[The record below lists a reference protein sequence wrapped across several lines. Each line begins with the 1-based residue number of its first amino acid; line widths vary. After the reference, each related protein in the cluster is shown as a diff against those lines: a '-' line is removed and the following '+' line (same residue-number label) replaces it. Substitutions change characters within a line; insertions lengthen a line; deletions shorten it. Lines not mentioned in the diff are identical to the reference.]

1 MWLFTPE
8 GFVSVVADRANPSG
22 DRLLVRSRQ
31 REHIERLFAEAEVF
45 SVTPSDYEWR
55 AWVSRS
61 EVARVAAAAVE
72 ALQYTNFKAAISD
85 SDYHGACIGVWAAM
99 RR

>member
-8 GFVSVVADRANPSG
+8 GFVSVVADRANSSG

-31 REHIERLFAEAEVF
+31 REHIECSFPEAEVF
-45 SVTPSDYEWR
+45 RVMPSDYEWR

-61 EVARVAAAAVE
+61 GVARVAAAAAE
-72 ALQYTNFKAAISD
+72 DLQYTNFKAAIGD
-85 SDYHGACIGVWAAM
+85 PDYRDACLGVWAVM
-99 RR
+99 RQ